1 MAAVTRQFRDRA
13 LEADALLAPDRRPT
27 SRLETPRTA
36 AGPQFLTVPAE
47 RSRLERRGPMRPR
60 DLTPTRRR
68 LHRWTLRATVRLADC
83 AALLCVAWLTV
94 LTGAQGGGEP
104 SGPTIMPLLVAIG
117 VLSWSLGAINAYGFG
132 QKETFDHHLRRLA
145 AGFGLAAVLMAG
157 LLASLRP
164 GEALNEIERWFLL
177 SFLALGGMHSIW
189 WLNVRAWRRS
199 GRLTPNIVVVG
210 ATANAERLIR
220 RALESGD
227 AAVLGVFDDRLDR
240 APADVAGV
248 PVLGDTDALIGHHV
262 MPSVDRVVITVS
274 SMARSRVRELIARLA
289 VLPNE
294 IMLFVDHDSE
304 AGRLAAL
311 SRIVDAP
318 LARVS
323 GEPGDER
330 RAFVKRLQDLVI
342 GAAALV
348 LAAPIMAAVAMAV
361 RLDSPGP
368 ILFRQRRLGFNNEPI
383 VVWKFR
389 SMCAGLGDACATRQ
403 VCAGDERVT
412 RVGRFIRATSL
423 DELPQIINVLKGE
436 MSLVGPRPHAVGMRT
451 AGTESSRLIADYAH
465 RHRMK
470 PGITGWAA
478 INGSRGPV
486 DTPEAVRRRVALDI
500 EYIERQSF
508 WFDLLIMV
516 KTLPCLMGDS
526 KSVR

>member
-1 MAAVTRQFRDRA
+1 M
-13 LEADALLAPDRRPT
+13 
-27 SRLETPRTA
+27 
-36 AGPQFLTVPAE
+36 
-47 RSRLERRGPMRPR
+47 
-60 DLTPTRRR
+60 
-68 LHRWTLRATVRLADC
+68 RATVRLGDA
-83 AALLCVAWLTV
+83 AALLAMAWLTI
-94 LTGAQGGGEP
+94 LTGAPGLGGAG
-104 SGPTIMPLLVAIG
+104 GPTIMPLLVAIG
-117 VLSWSLGAINAYGFG
+117 VLSWSLGAIDAYGFG
-132 QKETFDHHLRRLA
+132 QKEAFDHHLRRVA

-157 LLASLRP
+157 LLAMTGVGAAVSGL
-164 GEALNEIERWFLL
+164 ARWFLL
-177 SFLALGGMHSIW
+177 SFVALGALHSIW
-189 WLNVRAWRRS
+189 WINVRAWRRS

-262 MPSVDRVVITVS
+262 MPSVDRVVIAVS
-274 SMARSRVRELIARLA
+274 SMARSRVRELIGRLA
-289 VLPNE
+289 VMPNE

-304 AGRLAAL
+304 AGRTAAL
-311 SRIVDAP
+311 SRIIDAP

-348 LAAPIMAAVAMAV
+348 VAAPIMVAVGLAV

-389 SMCAGLGDACATRQ
+389 SMRAGSDDARAARQ
-403 VCAGDERVT
+403 VCAGDSRVT
-412 RVGRFIRATSL
+412 RVGRFIRATSF

-451 AGTESSRLIADYAH
+451 AGTESSKLVADYAH

-470 PGITGWAA
+470 PGVTGWAA

-508 WFDLLIMV
+508 WFDLMIMV
-516 KTLPCLMGDS
+516 KTLPCLLGDA
-526 KSVR
+526 KVVR